1 MHKTY
6 NQTHEK
12 RLRNIGV
19 NTQKNIT
26 QTIGELLK
34 NEREN
39 KNLSLTAISN
49 QLNVPYKKLLK
60 TEQGL
65 GKIHY
70 FVIGLLLKYHR
81 KKLEIKLVDK

>member
-12 RLRNIGV
+12 RIRNIGV

-49 QLNVPYKKLLK
+49 QLNVPYKKTIKNRTRTWQNPLFCNR
-60 TEQGL
+60 TFA
-65 GKIHY
+65 KISP
-70 FVIGLLLKYHR
+70 
-81 KKLEIKLVDK
+81 